1 MQKNYFVEDSYIIVF
16 ITIPSLEEAREIA
29 KALVEER
36 LAACVSIIP
45 QIISTYRWQG
55 KVAEYS
61 EVELLVKTKSELF
74 EKLSDKVKKIH
85 SATLPEIISVRMD
98 KATDDYK
105 MWMFDE
111 LK

>member
-1 MQKNYFVEDSYIIVF
+1 MQKNYFVEDDYIIVF
-16 ITIPSLEEAREIA
+16 ITVPALEEAREIA
-29 KALVEER
+29 KVLVEER

-55 KVAEYS
+55 KVTEYS
-61 EVELLVKTKSELF
+61 EAKLLVKTKSELF
-74 EKLSDKVKKIH
+74 EKLSNRVKKMH
-85 SATLPEIISVRMD
+85 SATLPEIISIRVD